1 MSNIMRKWIGTII
14 YFLWICLTIWG
25 CGLYSFSGSTLPSRI
40 QTVAVPL
47 FEDRTAEFGID
58 QKVTDSLIDA
68 ISNDN
73 TLKIS
78 NLGNADSILKG
89 VILQVKDTA
98 GEYDQNEV
106 ASDFR
111 VTITVQV
118 SFEDTQK
125 QEILW
130 EETWTQFGIYDAS
143 ETDRESGIEEA
154 VEKLSTDILNR
165 AVSEW

>member
-1 MSNIMRKWIGTII
+1 MSNIIRIWIGTII

-25 CGLYSFSGSTLPSRI
+25 CGLYSFSGSTLPSHI

-130 EETWTQFGIYDAS
+130 EETWTKF
-143 ETDRESGIEEA
+143 
-154 VEKLSTDILNR
+154 
-165 AVSEW
+165 